1 MDDGGPSETKA
12 KAALPKIEPLRAQEP
27 MLWPISGREQMK
39 RDKRLYQSV
48 ADRLVALME
57 SGAYPPGSRLPCERE
72 LAEMFD
78 VSRVTVREAGIALQ
92 ALGRIKIR
100 TGSGAYVLD
109 ATKQAGNGL
118 PNVSA
123 FEVTE
128 ARLLFESE
136 AAALAAPDIGNETLA
151 RLEGLVENMTHST
164 SDAEAET
171 ADRDFH
177 LTIAAA
183 SGNAVVHHIVETLWK
198 MRTDLE
204 QVREVYESVCS
215 EDASERGAEHSE
227 IFQALRRRDPAAAR
241 IAMRKHFRRLMES
254 MLDVTEEQAVEEI
267 RKKASE
273 SRRRFLKSAR
283 I

>member
-1 MDDGGPSETKA
+1 MARLGK
-12 KAALPKIEPLRAQEP
+12 
-27 MLWPISGREQMK
+27 EQMK

-48 ADRLVALME
+48 VDQLVALMD
-57 SGAYPPGSRLPCERE
+57 SGAYPPGSRLPGERE
-72 LAEMFD
+72 LAEQFD

-100 TGSGAYVLD
+100 TGAGAYVQEPAEQLI
-109 ATKQAGNGL
+109 NGQSE
-118 PNVSA
+118 VSA

-136 AAALAAPDIGNETLA
+136 AAALAAPDIGDETLA
-151 RLEGLVENMTHST
+151 RLEELVEAMTRST
-164 SDAEAET
+164 SDAEAEA

-183 SGNAVVHHIVETLWK
+183 SGNAVVHHVVETLWK

-204 QVREVYESVCS
+204 QVRKVYESVCS
-215 EDASERGAEHSE
+215 EDSAERGKEHSE
-227 IFQALRRRDPAAAR
+227 ILQALLRRDPAAAR
-241 IAMRKHFRRLMES
+241 VAMRKHFRRLIES
-254 MLDVTEEQAVEEI
+254 MLDVTEEQAVEEV

-273 SRRRFLKSAR
+273 SRHRFLKSVR